1 MASIKEAYDSTIGES
16 FTGLKLLLWAI
27 PFGYCRKA
35 MTSGSMDIISTII
48 VSIFILLLLGF
59 LAESANNACEKK
71 PELVPGINIFSMI
84 LNGIKSLIAL
94 SVYLILNVLSNK
106 LYK

>member
-48 VSIFILLLLGF
+48 TLGY
-59 LAESANNACEKK
+59 EETPTPTDKK
-71 PELVPGINIFSMI
+71 RKNFDEV
-84 LNGIKSLIAL
+84 
-94 SVYLILNVLSNK
+94 VYFERIGEVIP
-106 LYK
+106 